1 MKKTSFYTLVQDY
14 ASNRVLRKLRVG
26 FLVENGLGAYKV
38 QYTKTALWFLCDL
51 KTGLAL
57 SSCGFPTIKL
67 ALENFHS
74 EVWGQDKALEQLKT
88 TERYQEYIKRFNEAP
103 AEEK

>member
-1 MKKTSFYTLVQDY
+1 MKKSSFYTLVQDTD
-14 ASNRVLRKLRVG
+14 NRVLKKLRAG
-26 FLVENGLGAYKV
+26 YLVEDGLGAYKV

-74 EVWGQDKALEQLKT
+74 EVYEQDKALEQLKT
-88 TERYQEYIKRFNEAP
+88 TERYQAYIKRFNEAP

>member
-1 MKKTSFYTLVQDY
+1 MKKTSFYTLVQD
-14 ASNRVLRKLRVG
+14 AGNRVLRKLRAG

-57 SSCGFPTIKL
+57 SSCGFPTIKE
-67 ALENFHS
+67 ALEFFHS
-74 EVWGQDKALEQLKT
+74 NVYENDKAFAQLQT